1 MVWFSRYAKYPTD
14 PVKLPRL
21 IPGRF
26 LQRDNRFRATV
37 IVNGNEAWAHVPNSG
52 RLEELFT
59 PGRSV
64 WLAPAVGSHRKT
76 DYDLKLVDFDS
87 VLVSVDA
94 RLPNPL
100 FAEAL
105 ADGRLSGFPSEIV
118 RPEVTYG
125 SSRLDF
131 KLSGA
136 GSPSGIK
143 SVCWVETKSVTLVR
157 EGAALFPDAPTS
169 RGRRHLMSLIQI
181 SRSGGETAVV
191 FVIQRPDARYFSP
204 HREADPAFAETL
216 DQAATVGVQ
225 IQAFTCQVSL
235 DEVTIGNEVSVSL

>member
-1 MVWFSRYAKYPTD
+1 M
-14 PVKLPRL
+14 
-21 IPGRF
+21 
-26 LQRDNRFRATV
+26 
-37 IVNGNEAWAHVPNSG
+37 
-52 RLEELFT
+52 
-59 PGRSV
+59 
-64 WLAPAVGSHRKT
+64 
-76 DYDLKLVDFDS
+76 
-87 VLVSVDA
+87 
-94 RLPNPL
+94 
-100 FAEAL
+100 
-105 ADGRLSGFPSEIV
+105 
-118 RPEVTYG
+118 
-125 SSRLDF
+125 
-131 KLSGA
+131 
-136 GSPSGIK
+136 
-143 SVCWVETKSVTLVR
+143 CWVETKSVTLVR